1 MKKTLLGTALLFAL
15 AQALPMD
22 AQKQVRLTFNRAGG
36 TAVSN
41 VTVKVTD
48 ESGNAINGVT
58 ATLQSIKQGTG
69 TDADA
74 ATTDVA
80 LKSGGKLDTHT
91 EILCAN
97 YTNKEL
103 DSRFAEFTF
112 KISGLSDFSL
122 NHSDLQIASMNGSG
136 DFQYNNLPRK
146 CDVRVWNNEDKSTLI
161 ASIDGIVTDKNASKE
176 DKVNPTDKDTGKD
189 NTIDWE
195 IKASTTT
202 PATTDQILVVRL
214 AKSSDNKGCFFGLKQ
229 ITLYNGYR
237 FATTATSNIANVATF
252 SASSPV
258 TFSSDATAYIAI
270 NSDNK
275 QVTLSP
281 LNGALAAGKGAIV
294 SKATTGDIYAYVSTE
309 TTDSRNNLLVG
320 SSDATKE
327 LTDGNYY
334 IFNKKDN
341 DAVFSPLDNA
351 ASTTLAANKAA
362 LKTTTTGGQALTLDF
377 GSVTGINTV
386 TTAMPATNA
395 TFDLSG
401 RKVSGKLPA
410 GLYIKNGK
418 KLLIK

>member
-15 AQALPMD
+15 AQALPMG

-41 VTVKVTD
+41 VTVNVTD
-48 ESGNAINGVT
+48 ESGNAIDGVT

-80 LKSGGKLDTHT
+80 LKSGGQLDTHS
-91 EILCAN
+91 EVLCAN
-97 YTNKEL
+97 YNNNGL
-103 DSRFAEFTF
+103 DRRFAEFTF

-122 NHSDLQIASMNGSG
+122 NHSDLQIAAMNSG
-136 DFQYNNLPRK
+136 GNFQYNNLPRK
-146 CDVRVWNNEDKSTLI
+146 CDVRVWGDEDKSTLI
-161 ASIDGIVTDKNASKE
+161 ASTDGIVTDKNASNE
-176 DKVNPTDKDTGKD
+176 TVD

-202 PATTDQILVVRL
+202 PATTDQYLVVRL
-214 AKSSDNKGCFFGLKQ
+214 AKSSDNKGCYFGLKQ

-237 FATTATSNIANVATF
+237 FATTTTSNIDNVATF

-270 NSDNK
+270 NSNDT

-281 LNGALAAGKGAIV
+281 LNGALAAGQGAIV

-309 TTDSRNNLLVG
+309 ATDSRNNQLVG
-320 SSDATKE
+320 SGDATKE

-334 IFNKKDN
+334 IFNKKGE
-341 DAVFSPLDNA
+341 DAVFSPLSN
-351 ASTTLAANKAA
+351 SNTTLAANKAA
-362 LKTTTTGGQALTLDF
+362 LKTATTGGQALTLDF
-377 GSVTGINTV
+377 GSVTGINTA

>member
-36 TAVSN
+36 TAVGN
-41 VTVKVTD
+41 VTVNVTD

-69 TDADA
+69 TDAG
-74 ATTDVA
+74 ATATDVA
-80 LKSGGKLDTHT
+80 LNSGNELNTHP

-97 YTNKEL
+97 YSNGKN
-103 DSRFAEFTF
+103 SFAEFTF

-122 NHSDLQIASMNGSG
+122 NHSDLQIAAMNLNGR
-136 DFQYNNLPRK
+136 FQNSKGERY
-146 CDVRVWNNEDKSTLI
+146 CDVRVWGNENKSTLI
-161 ASIDGIVTDKNASKE
+161 ASTDGILVDKLGGSYT
-176 DKVNPTDKDTGKD
+176 VD

-195 IKASTTT
+195 IKGE
-202 PATTDQILVVRL
+202 ATTQAATDQYLVVRM
-214 AKSSDNKGCFFGLKQ
+214 AKSSNSNGCFFGLKQ

-237 FATTATSNIANVATF
+237 FATTATSNIDNVATF
-252 SASSPV
+252 SASNPV

-320 SSDATKE
+320 SGDATKE

-334 IFNKKDN
+334 IFNKQGEE
-341 DAVFSPLDNA
+341 AVFSPLSN
-351 ASTTLAANKAA
+351 TNTKLAANKAA
-362 LKTTTTGGQALTLDF
+362 LKTTTVGGQALTLDF
-377 GSVTGINTV
+377 GSVTGINTA

>member
-1 MKKTLLGTALLFAL
+1 MKKTLLGTALLLAL

-36 TAVSN
+36 TAVGN
-41 VTVKVTD
+41 VTVNVTD

-69 TDADA
+69 TNASA
-74 ATTDVA
+74 AATDVA
-80 LKSGGKLDTHT
+80 LKSIGQLDAHT
-91 EILCAN
+91 EILCADYN
-97 YTNKEL
+97 NNGL

-112 KISGLSDFSL
+112 KISGLNDFSL
-122 NHSDLQIASMNGSG
+122 NHSDLQIAALNKGG
-136 DFQYNNLPRK
+136 NFQYDKGSRK

-161 ASIDGIVTDKNASKE
+161 ASIDGIVTDKNASNE
-176 DKVNPTDKDTGKD
+176 TKD

-195 IKASTTT
+195 IKANTTT
-202 PATTDQILVVRL
+202 PATTEQILIVRL

-281 LNGALAAGKGAIV
+281 LNGALAAEQGAIV

-309 TTDSRNNLLVG
+309 ATDSRNNQLVG
-320 SSDATKE
+320 SGDATKE
-327 LTDGNYY
+327 LTDDNYY
-334 IFNKKDN
+334 IFNKKGEE
-341 DAVFSPLDNA
+341 AVFSPLDKS

-362 LKTTTTGGQALTLDF
+362 LKTATTGVQALTLDF
-377 GSVTGINTV
+377 GSVTGINTA

>member
-48 ESGNAINGVT
+48 ESGNAIDGVT

-74 ATTDVA
+74 AATDVA
-80 LKSGGKLDTHT
+80 LLSGMELNTHT

-97 YTNKEL
+97 YANVKN
-103 DSRFAEFTF
+103 SFAEFTF
-112 KISGLSDFSL
+112 KISGLNNFSL
-122 NHSDLQIASMNGSG
+122 NHSDLQIAAMNLYGR
-136 DFQYNNLPRK
+136 FQNSKDQRY
-146 CDVRVWNNEDKSTLI
+146 CDVRVWGNENKSTLL
-161 ASIDGIVTDKNASKE
+161 ASVDGILVDKLGG
-176 DKVNPTDKDTGKD
+176 DYVRD

-195 IKASTTT
+195 IKGNTTT
-202 PATTDQILVVRL
+202 PAATDQYIVVRM
-214 AKSSDNKGCFFGLKQ
+214 AKSNRSQGCYFGLKQ

-237 FATTATSNIANVATF
+237 FATTATSNIDNVATF
-252 SASSPV
+252 SASKPV

-270 NSDNK
+270 NSNDT

-281 LNGALAAGKGAIV
+281 LNGALAAGQGAIV
-294 SKATTGDIYAYVSTE
+294 SKTTTGDIYAYVSTE
-309 TTDSRNNLLVG
+309 ATDNRNNQLVG
-320 SSDATKE
+320 SGDATKE

-334 IFNKKDN
+334 IFNKQGEE
-341 DAVFSPLDNA
+341 AVFSPLHNT

-362 LKTTTTGGQALTLDF
+362 LKTATTGGQALTLDF
-377 GSVTGINTV
+377 GSVTGINTA

>member
-22 AQKQVRLTFNRAGG
+22 AQKQVCLTFNRAGG

-41 VTVKVTD
+41 VTVNVTD

-69 TDADA
+69 TDAG
-74 ATTDVA
+74 ATATDVA
-80 LKSGGKLDTHT
+80 LNSGNELNTHP

-97 YTNKEL
+97 YSNGKN
-103 DSRFAEFTF
+103 SFAEFTF
-112 KISGLSDFSL
+112 KISGLSDFRL
-122 NHSDLQIASMNGSG
+122 NHSDLQIAAMNLNGR
-136 DFQYNNLPRK
+136 FQNSKGERY
-146 CDVRVWNNEDKSTLI
+146 CDVRVWGNENKSTLI
-161 ASIDGIVTDKNASKE
+161 ASTDGILVDKLGGSYT
-176 DKVNPTDKDTGKD
+176 VD

-195 IKASTTT
+195 IKGE
-202 PATTDQILVVRL
+202 ATTQAATDQYLVVRM
-214 AKSSDNKGCFFGLKQ
+214 AKSSNSNGCFFGLKQ

-237 FATTATSNIANVATF
+237 FATTTTSNIANVATF

-320 SSDATKE
+320 SGDATKE

-362 LKTTTTGGQALTLDF
+362 LKTATPGGQALTLDF
-377 GSVTGINTV
+377 GSVTGINTA

>member
-1 MKKTLLGTALLFAL
+1 
-15 AQALPMD
+15 MD

-69 TDADA
+69 TEAGA
-74 ATTDVA
+74 AATDVA
-80 LKSGGKLDTHT
+80 LNSGNELNTHP

-97 YTNKEL
+97 YSNGKN
-103 DSRFAEFTF
+103 SFAEFTF

-122 NHSDLQIASMNGSG
+122 NHSDLQIAAMNLNGR
-136 DFQYNNLPRK
+136 FQNSKGERY
-146 CDVRVWNNEDKSTLI
+146 CDVRVWGNENKSTLI
-161 ASIDGIVTDKNASKE
+161 ASTDGILVDKLGGSYT
-176 DKVNPTDKDTGKD
+176 VD

-195 IKASTTT
+195 IKGE
-202 PATTDQILVVRL
+202 ATTQAATDQYLVVRM
-214 AKSSDNKGCFFGLKQ
+214 AKSSNSNGCFFGLKQ

-237 FATTATSNIANVATF
+237 FATTATSNIDNVATF

-270 NSDNK
+270 NSNDT

-281 LNGALAAGKGAIV
+281 LNGALAAGQGAIV
-294 SKATTGDIYAYVSTE
+294 SKATTGDIYAYVSAE
-309 TTDSRNNLLVG
+309 TTDSRNNQLVG
-320 SSDATKE
+320 GGDATKE

-334 IFNKKDN
+334 IFNKKGD
-341 DAVFSPLDNA
+341 DAVFSPLNNT
-351 ASTTLAANKAA
+351 STTLTANKAA
-362 LKTTTTGGQALTLDF
+362 LKTATPGGQALTLDF

-401 RKVSGKLPA
+401 RKASGKLPA

>member
-69 TDADA
+69 TEAGA
-74 ATTDVA
+74 AATDVA
-80 LKSGGKLDTHT
+80 LKSIGQLDAHT
-91 EILCAN
+91 EILCADYN
-97 YTNKEL
+97 NNGL

-112 KISGLSDFSL
+112 KISGLNDFSL
-122 NHSDLQIASMNGSG
+122 NHSDLQIAALNKGG
-136 DFQYNNLPRK
+136 NFQYDKGSRK

-161 ASIDGIVTDKNASKE
+161 ASIDGIVTDKNASNE
-176 DKVNPTDKDTGKD
+176 TKD

-202 PATTDQILVVRL
+202 PATTEQILVVRL

-258 TFSSDATAYIAI
+258 TFSSNATAYIAI
-270 NSDNK
+270 NSDNT

-281 LNGALAAGKGAIV
+281 LNGALAAGQGAIV

-309 TTDSRNNLLVG
+309 ATDSRNNQLVG
-320 SSDATKE
+320 GGDATKE

-334 IFNKKDN
+334 IFNKKGD
-341 DAVFSPLDNA
+341 DAVFSPLNNT
-351 ASTTLAANKAA
+351 STTLAANKAA
-362 LKTTTTGGQALTLDF
+362 LKTATPGGQALTLDF

-401 RKVSGKLPA
+401 RKVNGKLPA

>member
-41 VTVKVTD
+41 VTVNVTD
-48 ESGNAINGVT
+48 ESGNAIDGVT

-69 TDADA
+69 TDASA
-74 ATTDVA
+74 AANDVA
-80 LKSGGKLDTHT
+80 LLSGMELNTHT

-97 YTNKEL
+97 YDNLKN
-103 DSRFAEFTF
+103 SFAEFTF
-112 KISGLSDFSL
+112 KISGLNNFSL
-122 NHSDLQIASMNGSG
+122 NHSDLQISAMNLNGR
-136 DFQYNNLPRK
+136 FQNSKDQRY
-146 CDVRVWNNEDKSTLI
+146 CDVRVWGNENKSTLL
-161 ASIDGIVTDKNASKE
+161 ASVDGILVDKLGG
-176 DKVNPTDKDTGKD
+176 DYVRD

-195 IKASTTT
+195 IKGNTTT
-202 PATTDQILVVRL
+202 PAATDQYIVVRM
-214 AKSSDNKGCFFGLKQ
+214 AKSDRSQGCYFGLKQ

-237 FATTATSNIANVATF
+237 FATTTTSNIANVATF

-281 LNGALAAGKGAIV
+281 LNGALAAKQGAIV
-294 SKATTGDIYAYVSTE
+294 SKATTGDIYAYVSAE
-309 TTDSRNNLLVG
+309 ATDSRNNQLVG
-320 SSDATKE
+320 SGDATKE

-334 IFNKKDN
+334 IFNKPGEE
-341 DAVFSPLDNA
+341 AVFSPLDKS

-362 LKTTTTGGQALTLDF
+362 LKTATTGGQALTLDF

>member
-69 TDADA
+69 TDATA
-74 ATTDVA
+74 AATDVA
-80 LKSGGKLDTHT
+80 LKSGAQLDTHP
-91 EILCAN
+91 EILCASYN
-97 YTNKEL
+97 NAL
-103 DSRFAEFTF
+103 NSSFAEFTF

-122 NHSDLQIASMNGSG
+122 NHSDLQIAALNGGGS
-136 DFQYNNLPRK
+136 FQYNNLPRK
-146 CDVRVWNNEDKSTLI
+146 CDVRVWGDEDKSTLI
-161 ASIDGIVTDKNASKE
+161 ASTDGIVTDKNASNE
-176 DKVNPTDKDTGKD
+176 TVD

-202 PATTDQILVVRL
+202 PATTDQYLVVRL

-237 FATTATSNIANVATF
+237 FATTTTSNIDNVATF

-270 NSDNK
+270 NSNDT

-281 LNGALAAGKGAIV
+281 LNGALAAGQGAIV

-309 TTDSRNNLLVG
+309 ATDSRNNQLVG
-320 SSDATKE
+320 SGDATKE

-334 IFNKKDN
+334 IFNKQGEE
-341 DAVFSPLDNA
+341 AVFSPLN
-351 ASTTLAANKAA
+351 STNTTLAANKAA

-377 GSVTGINTV
+377 GSVTGINTI

>member
-41 VTVKVTD
+41 VTVNVTD
-48 ESGNAINGVT
+48 ESGNAIDGVT

-69 TDADA
+69 TEAN
-74 ATTDVA
+74 ATATDVA
-80 LKSGGKLDTHT
+80 LLSGMELNTHT

-97 YTNKEL
+97 YSNGKN
-103 DSRFAEFTF
+103 SFAEFTF

-122 NHSDLQIASMNGSG
+122 NHSDLQIAAMNLNGR
-136 DFQYNNLPRK
+136 FQNSKEQRY
-146 CDVRVWNNEDKSTLI
+146 CDVRVWGNENKSTLI
-161 ASIDGIVTDKNASKE
+161 ASTDGILVDKLGGSYT
-176 DKVNPTDKDTGKD
+176 VD

-195 IKASTTT
+195 IKGEATT
-202 PATTDQILVVRL
+202 PATTDQYIVVRM
-214 AKSSDNKGCFFGLKQ
+214 AKSDRSQGCYFGLKQ

-237 FATTATSNIANVATF
+237 FATTATSNIDNVATF
-252 SASSPV
+252 SASKPV

-270 NSDNK
+270 NSDDT

-281 LNGALAAGKGAIV
+281 LNGALTAGQGAIV

-309 TTDSRNNLLVG
+309 ATDSRNNLLVG
-320 SSDATKE
+320 SGDATKE

-334 IFNKKDN
+334 IFNKQGD
-341 DAVFSPLDNA
+341 DAVFSPLDNT

>member
-1 MKKTLLGTALLFAL
+1 MKKTLLGTALLLAL

-41 VTVKVTD
+41 VTVNVTD

-69 TDADA
+69 TDAG
-74 ATTDVA
+74 ATATNVA
-80 LKSGGKLDTHT
+80 LKPGNQLDAHT
-91 EILCAN
+91 EILCADYN
-97 YTNKEL
+97 NNGL

-112 KISGLSDFSL
+112 KISGLNDFSL
-122 NHSDLQIASMNGSG
+122 NHSDLQIAALNKGG
-136 DFQYNNLPRK
+136 NFQYDKGSRK

-161 ASIDGIVTDKNASKE
+161 ASIDGIVTDKNASNE
-176 DKVNPTDKDTGKD
+176 TKD

-195 IKASTTT
+195 IKANTTT
-202 PATTDQILVVRL
+202 PATTEQILVVRL

-258 TFSSDATAYIAI
+258 TFSSNATAYIAI
-270 NSDNK
+270 NSNNT

-320 SSDATKE
+320 SGDATKE

-362 LKTTTTGGQALTLDF
+362 LKTATPGGQALTLDF
-377 GSVTGINTV
+377 GSVTGINTA

>member
-41 VTVKVTD
+41 VTVNVTD

-69 TDADA
+69 NDAN
-74 ATTDVA
+74 ATATDVA
-80 LKSGGKLDTHT
+80 LKSGGQLDTHA
-91 EILCAN
+91 EILCADYFN
-97 YTNKEL
+97 TTKDN
-103 DSRFAEFTF
+103 SFSEFTF

-122 NHSDLQIASMNGSG
+122 NHSDLQISALNSSSK
-136 DFQYNNLPRK
+136 FQYNANNNRK
-146 CDVRVWNNEDKSTLI
+146 CDVRVWGDENKNTLI
-161 ASIDGIVTDKNASKE
+161 TSIDGIAADQEASSE
-176 DKVNPTDKDTGKD
+176 TKD

-195 IKASTTT
+195 IKGNTATQ
-202 PATTDQILVVRL
+202 ATTNQYLVVRL
-214 AKSSDNKGCFFGLKQ
+214 ARSTGSNGCYFGLKQ

-237 FATTATSNIANVATF
+237 FATTSTSNIDNVATF

-270 NSDNK
+270 NSNDT

-281 LNGALAAGKGAIV
+281 LNGALAAGQGAIV

-309 TTDSRNNLLVG
+309 ATDSRNNQLVG
-320 SSDATKE
+320 SGDATKE

-334 IFNKKDN
+334 IFNKQGN

-351 ASTTLAANKAA
+351 VSTTLAANKAA

>member
-69 TDADA
+69 TEAGA
-74 ATTDVA
+74 AATDVA
-80 LKSGGKLDTHT
+80 LNSGNELNTHP

-97 YTNKEL
+97 YSNGKN
-103 DSRFAEFTF
+103 SFAEFTF

-122 NHSDLQIASMNGSG
+122 NHSDLQIAAMNLNGR
-136 DFQYNNLPRK
+136 FQNSKGERY
-146 CDVRVWNNEDKSTLI
+146 CDVRVWGNENKSTLI
-161 ASIDGIVTDKNASKE
+161 ASTDGILVDKLGGSYT
-176 DKVNPTDKDTGKD
+176 VD

-195 IKASTTT
+195 IKGE
-202 PATTDQILVVRL
+202 ATTQAATDQYLVVRM
-214 AKSSDNKGCFFGLKQ
+214 AKSSNSNGCFFGLKQ

-237 FATTATSNIANVATF
+237 FATTATSNIDNVATF

-270 NSDNK
+270 NSNDT

-281 LNGALAAGKGAIV
+281 LNGALAAGQGAIV
-294 SKATTGDIYAYVSTE
+294 SKATTGDIYAYVSAE
-309 TTDSRNNLLVG
+309 TTDSRNNQLVG
-320 SSDATKE
+320 SGDATKE

-334 IFNKKDN
+334 IFNKKGD
-341 DAVFSPLDNA
+341 DAVFSPLNNT
-351 ASTTLAANKAA
+351 STTLAANKAA
-362 LKTTTTGGQALTLDF
+362 LKTATPGGQALTLDF

>member
-69 TDADA
+69 TDAT
-74 ATTDVA
+74 ATATDVA
-80 LKSGGKLDTHT
+80 LKSGEQLNKHP
-91 EILCAN
+91 EILCASYSN
-97 YTNKEL
+97 GKNA
-103 DSRFAEFTF
+103 FAEFTF

-122 NHSDLQIASMNGSG
+122 NHSDLQISAMNKDGK
-136 DFQYNNLPRK
+136 FQNSKDERY
-146 CDVRVWNNEDKSTLI
+146 CDVRVWGNENKRTLI
-161 ASIDGIVTDKNASKE
+161 ASVDGILADKLGGNYE
-176 DKVNPTDKDTGKD
+176 VD

-195 IKASTTT
+195 IKTTT
-202 PATTDQILVVRL
+202 TTQATTDQYIVVRM
-214 AKSSDNKGCFFGLKQ
+214 AKNDRNTGCFFGLKQ

-237 FATTATSNIANVATF
+237 FATTATSNIDNVATF

-281 LNGALAAGKGAIV
+281 LNGALAAGQGAIV

-309 TTDSRNNLLVG
+309 ATDSRNNLLVG
-320 SSDATKE
+320 SGDATKE

-334 IFNKKDN
+334 IFNKQGEE
-341 DAVFSPLDNA
+341 AVFSPLSNT

-362 LKTTTTGGQALTLDF
+362 LKTATPGGQALTLDF
-377 GSVTGINTV
+377 GSVTGINTA

>member
-74 ATTDVA
+74 AATDVA
-80 LKSGGKLDTHT
+80 LKSGEQLNTHT
-91 EILCAN
+91 EILCASYN
-97 YTNKEL
+97 NGKNC
-103 DSRFAEFTF
+103 FAEFTF
-112 KISGLSDFSL
+112 KISGLSNFSL
-122 NHSDLQIASMNGSG
+122 NHSDLQIAAMNGQG
-136 DFQYNNLPRK
+136 KFQNSKGERY
-146 CDVRVWNNEDKSTLI
+146 CDVRVWGNENKSTLI
-161 ASIDGIVTDKNASKE
+161 ASADGILADKLGGDYE
-176 DKVNPTDKDTGKD
+176 RD

-195 IKASTTT
+195 IKGNTTT
-202 PATTDQILVVRL
+202 PATTDQYIVVRM
-214 AKSSDNKGCFFGLKQ
+214 AKNDQNPGCFFGLKQ

-237 FATTATSNIANVATF
+237 FATTATSNIDNVATF

-281 LNGALAAGKGAIV
+281 LNGALAAGQGAIV

-309 TTDSRNNLLVG
+309 ATDSRNNQLVG
-320 SSDATKE
+320 SGDATKE

-334 IFNKKDN
+334 IFNKPGEE
-341 DAVFSPLDNA
+341 AVFSPLDKS

-362 LKTTTTGGQALTLDF
+362 LKTATPGGQALTLDF
-377 GSVTGINTV
+377 GSVTGINTA

-401 RKVSGKLPA
+401 RKVSGNLPA

-418 KLLIK
+418 KFIIK

>member
-80 LKSGGKLDTHT
+80 LKSGGQLDTHS
-91 EILCAN
+91 EVLCAN
-97 YTNKEL
+97 YNNNGL
-103 DSRFAEFTF
+103 DRRFAEFTF

-122 NHSDLQIASMNGSG
+122 NHSDLQIAAMNSG
-136 DFQYNNLPRK
+136 GNFQYNNLPRK
-146 CDVRVWNNEDKSTLI
+146 CDVRVWGDEDKHTPI
-161 ASIDGIVTDKNASKE
+161 ASIDGIVTDKNASNE
-176 DKVNPTDKDTGKD
+176 TKD

-202 PATTDQILVVRL
+202 PATTEQILVVRL

-237 FATTATSNIANVATF
+237 FATTTTSNIANVATF

-320 SSDATKE
+320 SGDATKE

-362 LKTTTTGGQALTLDF
+362 LKTATPGGQALTLDF

-401 RKVSGKLPA
+401 RKVNGKLPA

>member
-48 ESGNAINGVT
+48 ESGNAIDGVT

-69 TDADA
+69 TEAGA
-74 ATTDVA
+74 AATDVA
-80 LKSGGKLDTHT
+80 LNSGNELNTHP

-97 YTNKEL
+97 YSNGKN
-103 DSRFAEFTF
+103 SFAEFTF

-122 NHSDLQIASMNGSG
+122 NHSDLQIAAMNLNGR
-136 DFQYNNLPRK
+136 FQNSKGERY
-146 CDVRVWNNEDKSTLI
+146 CDVRVWGNENKSTLI
-161 ASIDGIVTDKNASKE
+161 ASTDGILVDKLGGSYT
-176 DKVNPTDKDTGKD
+176 VD

-195 IKASTTT
+195 IKGE
-202 PATTDQILVVRL
+202 ATTQAATDQYLVVRM
-214 AKSSDNKGCFFGLKQ
+214 AKSSNSNGCFFGLKQ

-237 FATTATSNIANVATF
+237 FATTATSNIDNVATF

-281 LNGALAAGKGAIV
+281 LNGALAAGQGAIV

-309 TTDSRNNLLVG
+309 ATDSRNNQLVG
-320 SSDATKE
+320 GGDATKE

-334 IFNKKDN
+334 IFNKKGD
-341 DAVFSPLDNA
+341 DAVFSPLNNT
-351 ASTTLAANKAA
+351 STTLAANKAA
-362 LKTTTTGGQALTLDF
+362 LKTTTAGGQALTLDF

-401 RKVSGKLPA
+401 RKASGKLPA

>member
-41 VTVKVTD
+41 VTVNVTD

-69 TDADA
+69 TDATA
-74 ATTDVA
+74 AATDVA
-80 LKSGGKLDTHT
+80 LKSGAQLDTHP

-97 YTNKEL
+97 YSNGKN
-103 DSRFAEFTF
+103 SFAEFTF

-122 NHSDLQIASMNGSG
+122 NHSDLQIAALNGGGS
-136 DFQYNNLPRK
+136 FQYNNLPRK
-146 CDVRVWNNEDKSTLI
+146 CDVRVWGDEDKNTLI
-161 ASIDGIVTDKNASKE
+161 ASTDGIVTDKNASNE
-176 DKVNPTDKDTGKD
+176 TVD

-195 IKASTTT
+195 IKTTT
-202 PATTDQILVVRL
+202 TTQATTDQYIVVRM
-214 AKSSDNKGCFFGLKQ
+214 AKNDRNTGCFFGLKQ

-258 TFSSDATAYIAI
+258 TFSSNATAYIAI
-270 NSDNK
+270 NSDNT

-281 LNGALAAGKGAIV
+281 LNGALAANQGAIV
-294 SKATTGDIYAYVSTE
+294 SKATTGDIYAYVSAE
-309 TTDSRNNLLVG
+309 ATDSRNNQLVG
-320 SSDATKE
+320 GGDYAKD

-334 IFNKKDN
+334 IFNKQGEE
-341 DAVFSPLDNA
+341 AVFSPLSN
-351 ASTTLAANKAA
+351 TNTKLAANKAA
-362 LKTTTTGGQALTLDF
+362 LKTTTVGGQALTLDF
-377 GSVTGINTV
+377 GSVTGINTA
-386 TTAMPATNA
+386 TTAMSATNA

-401 RKVSGKLPA
+401 RKASGKLPA

>member
-1 MKKTLLGTALLFAL
+1 
-15 AQALPMD
+15 MD

-41 VTVKVTD
+41 VTVNVTD
-48 ESGNAINGVT
+48 ESGNAIDGVT

-69 TDADA
+69 TDANA
-74 ATTDVA
+74 AATDVA
-80 LKSGGKLDTHT
+80 LLSGMELNTHT

-97 YTNKEL
+97 YNNVKN
-103 DSRFAEFTF
+103 SFAEFTF

-122 NHSDLQIASMNGSG
+122 NHSDLQISAMNLNGR
-136 DFQYNNLPRK
+136 FQNSKDQRY
-146 CDVRVWNNEDKSTLI
+146 CDVRVWGNENKNTLI
-161 ASIDGIVTDKNASKE
+161 ASVDGILADKLGGSYT
-176 DKVNPTDKDTGKD
+176 VD

-195 IKASTTT
+195 IKGE
-202 PATTDQILVVRL
+202 ATTQAATDQYLVVRM
-214 AKSSDNKGCFFGLKQ
+214 AKSSNSNGCYFGLKQ

-237 FATTATSNIANVATF
+237 FATTTTSNIANVATF

-281 LNGALAAGKGAIV
+281 LNGALAAGQGAIV

-309 TTDSRNNLLVG
+309 ATDSRNNQLVG
-320 SSDATKE
+320 GGDATKE

-334 IFNKKDN
+334 IFNKKGD
-341 DAVFSPLDNA
+341 DAVFSPLNNT
-351 ASTTLAANKAA
+351 STTLAANKAA
-362 LKTTTTGGQALTLDF
+362 LKTATTGGQALTLDF

>member
-48 ESGNAINGVT
+48 ESGNTINGVT

-69 TDADA
+69 TDAT
-74 ATTDVA
+74 ATATDVA
-80 LKSGGKLDTHT
+80 LKSGGQLDTHS
-91 EILCAN
+91 EVLCAN
-97 YTNKEL
+97 YNNNGL
-103 DSRFAEFTF
+103 DRRFAEFTF

-122 NHSDLQIASMNGSG
+122 NHSDLQIAAMNSG
-136 DFQYNNLPRK
+136 GNFQYNNLPRK
-146 CDVRVWNNEDKSTLI
+146 CDVRVWGDEDKNTLI
-161 ASIDGIVTDKNASKE
+161 ASIDGIVTDKNASNE
-176 DKVNPTDKDTGKD
+176 TKD

-202 PATTDQILVVRL
+202 PATTEQIFVVRL

-258 TFSSDATAYIAI
+258 TFSNDATAYIAI

-320 SSDATKE
+320 SGDATKE

-362 LKTTTTGGQALTLDF
+362 LKTTTTGAQALTLDF
-377 GSVTGINTV
+377 GSVTGINTA

>member
-41 VTVKVTD
+41 VTVNVTD

-69 TDADA
+69 TEAN
-74 ATTDVA
+74 ATATDVA
-80 LKSGGKLDTHT
+80 LKSGEQLNKHP
-91 EILCAN
+91 EILCASYSN
-97 YTNKEL
+97 GKNA
-103 DSRFAEFTF
+103 FAEFTF

-122 NHSDLQIASMNGSG
+122 NHSDLQISAMNKDGK
-136 DFQYNNLPRK
+136 FQNSKDERY
-146 CDVRVWNNEDKSTLI
+146 CDVRVWGNENKRTLI
-161 ASIDGIVTDKNASKE
+161 ASVDGILADKLGGNYE
-176 DKVNPTDKDTGKD
+176 VD

-195 IKASTTT
+195 IKTTT
-202 PATTDQILVVRL
+202 TTQATTDQYIVVRM
-214 AKSSDNKGCFFGLKQ
+214 AKNDRNTGCFFGLKQ

-237 FATTATSNIANVATF
+237 FTTTTTSNIANVATF

-320 SSDATKE
+320 SGDATKE

-362 LKTTTTGGQALTLDF
+362 LKTATPGGQALTLDF
-377 GSVTGINTV
+377 GSVTGINTA

>member
-41 VTVKVTD
+41 VTVNVTD
-48 ESGNAINGVT
+48 ESGNAIDGVT

-80 LKSGGKLDTHT
+80 LLSGEQLNTHT

-97 YTNKEL
+97 YNNNGL

-122 NHSDLQIASMNGSG
+122 NHSDLQISAMNSG
-136 DFQYNNLPRK
+136 GKFQYNNLPRK
-146 CDVRVWNNEDKSTLI
+146 CDVRVWGDENKNTLI
-161 ASIDGIVTDKNASKE
+161 ASIDGIVTDKNASNE
-176 DKVNPTDKDTGKD
+176 AKD

-195 IKASTTT
+195 IKANTTT
-202 PATTDQILVVRL
+202 PATTDQYIVVRM
-214 AKSSDNKGCFFGLKQ
+214 AKSSDNAGCFFGLKQ

-237 FATTATSNIANVATF
+237 FATTATSNIDNVATF

-270 NSDNK
+270 NSNNT

-281 LNGALAAGKGAIV
+281 LNGALAAGQGAIV

-309 TTDSRNNLLVG
+309 ATDSRNNQLVG
-320 SSDATKE
+320 SGDATKE

-334 IFNKKDN
+334 IFNKQGEE
-341 DAVFSPLDNA
+341 AVFSPLSNT

-362 LKTTTTGGQALTLDF
+362 LKTTTPGGQALTLDF
-377 GSVTGINTV
+377 GSVTGINTA

>member
-1 MKKTLLGTALLFAL
+1 MKKTLLGTALLLAL

-41 VTVKVTD
+41 VTVNVTD
-48 ESGNAINGVT
+48 ESGNAIDGVK

-69 TDADA
+69 TDAGA
-74 ATTDVA
+74 AATDVA
-80 LKSGGKLDTHT
+80 LLSGEQLNTHT

-97 YTNKEL
+97 YSNVEKC
-103 DSRFAEFTF
+103 FAEFTF
-112 KISGLSDFSL
+112 KISGLNNFSL
-122 NHSDLQIASMNGSG
+122 NHSDLQISALQYQGK
-136 DFQYNNLPRK
+136 FQNSKDQRY
-146 CDVRVWNNEDKSTLI
+146 CDVRVWGNENKSTLI
-161 ASIDGIVTDKNASKE
+161 ASADGILAVKLG
-176 DKVNPTDKDTGKD
+176 GKYEVD
-189 NTIDWE
+189 NTVDWE
-195 IKASTTT
+195 IKGNTTT
-202 PATTDQILVVRL
+202 LTTNDKYIVVRM
-214 AKSSDNKGCFFGLKQ
+214 AKSDRSQGCYFGLKQ

-237 FATTATSNIANVATF
+237 FATTATSNIDNVATF
-252 SASSPV
+252 SASNPV

-281 LNGALAAGKGAIV
+281 LNGALAAKQGAIV
-294 SKATTGDIYAYVSTE
+294 SKTTTGDIYAYVSTE
-309 TTDSRNNLLVG
+309 ATDSRNNQLVG
-320 SSDATKE
+320 GGDATKE

-334 IFNKKDN
+334 IFNKKGD
-341 DAVFSPLDNA
+341 DAVFSPLNNT
-351 ASTTLAANKAA
+351 STTLAANKAA
-362 LKTTTTGGQALTLDF
+362 LKTTTAGCQALTLDF

-401 RKVSGKLPA
+401 RKASGKLPA

>member
-36 TAVSN
+36 TAVGN
-41 VTVKVTD
+41 VTIKVTD

-69 TDADA
+69 TDAGA
-74 ATTDVA
+74 AATDVA

-97 YTNKEL
+97 YNNSVQK
-103 DSRFAEFTF
+103 SFAEFTF

-122 NHSDLQIASMNGSG
+122 NHSDLQIAAMNSSG

-146 CDVRVWNNEDKSTLI
+146 CDVRVWGDEYKSIRI
-161 ASIDGIVTDKNASKE
+161 ASIDGIVTDKNASNE
-176 DKVNPTDKDTGKD
+176 AKD

-195 IKASTTT
+195 IKAYTTT
-202 PATTDQILVVRL
+202 PATTEQILVVRL

-237 FATTATSNIANVATF
+237 FATTATSNIDNVATF

-281 LNGALAAGKGAIV
+281 LNGALAAKQGAIV

-309 TTDSRNNLLVG
+309 ATDSRNNQLVG
-320 SSDATKE
+320 GGDYNMD

-334 IFNKKDN
+334 IFNKKGD
-341 DAVFSPLDNA
+341 DAVFSPLNNT
-351 ASTTLAANKAA
+351 STTLAANKAA
-362 LKTTTTGGQALTLDF
+362 LKTATPGGQALTLDF
-377 GSVTGINTV
+377 GSVTGINTA
-386 TTAMPATNA
+386 TTAMTATNA

>member
-1 MKKTLLGTALLFAL
+1 MKKTLLGTALLLAL

-48 ESGNAINGVT
+48 ESGNAIDGVT

-69 TDADA
+69 TETSA
-74 ATTDVA
+74 AATDVA
-80 LKSGGKLDTHT
+80 LLSGMELNTHT

-97 YTNKEL
+97 YDNVKN
-103 DSRFAEFTF
+103 SFAEFTF
-112 KISGLSDFSL
+112 KISGLNNFSL
-122 NHSDLQIASMNGSG
+122 NHSDLQISAMNLNGR
-136 DFQYNNLPRK
+136 FQNSKDQRY
-146 CDVRVWNNEDKSTLI
+146 CDVRVWGNENKSTLL
-161 ASIDGIVTDKNASKE
+161 ASVDGILVDKLGG
-176 DKVNPTDKDTGKD
+176 DYVRD

-195 IKASTTT
+195 IKGNTTT
-202 PATTDQILVVRL
+202 PAATDQYIVVRM
-214 AKSSDNKGCFFGLKQ
+214 AKSDRSQGCYFGLKQ

-237 FATTATSNIANVATF
+237 FATTATSNIDNVATF
-252 SASSPV
+252 SASNPV

-281 LNGALAAGKGAIV
+281 LNGALAAGQGAIV

-309 TTDSRNNLLVG
+309 ATDNRNNQLVG
-320 SSDATKE
+320 SGDYAMD

-334 IFNKKDN
+334 IFNKNKKGDE
-341 DAVFSPLDNA
+341 AVFSPLDKA
-351 ASTTLAANKAA
+351 AGTKLAANKAV
-362 LKTTTTGGQALTLDF
+362 LKTATTGGQALTLDF
-377 GSVTGINTV
+377 GSVTGINTT

-395 TFDLSG
+395 IFDLSG
-401 RKVSGKLPA
+401 RKMSGKLPA

-418 KLLIK
+418 KFIIK

>member
-1 MKKTLLGTALLFAL
+1 MKKTLLGTALLLAL

-36 TAVSN
+36 TAVSD

-69 TDADA
+69 TEAGA
-74 ATTDVA
+74 AATDVA
-80 LKSGGKLDTHT
+80 LNSGNELNTHP

-97 YTNKEL
+97 YSNGKN
-103 DSRFAEFTF
+103 SFAEFTF

-122 NHSDLQIASMNGSG
+122 NHSDLQIAAMNLNGR
-136 DFQYNNLPRK
+136 FQNSKGERY
-146 CDVRVWNNEDKSTLI
+146 CDVRVWGNENKSTLI
-161 ASIDGIVTDKNASKE
+161 ASTDGILVDKLGGSYT
-176 DKVNPTDKDTGKD
+176 VD

-195 IKASTTT
+195 IKGE
-202 PATTDQILVVRL
+202 ATTQAATDQYLVVRM
-214 AKSSDNKGCFFGLKQ
+214 AKSSNSNGCFFGLKQ

-237 FATTATSNIANVATF
+237 FATTATSNIDNVATF

-270 NSDNK
+270 NSDNT

-281 LNGALAAGKGAIV
+281 LNGALAAGQGAIV
-294 SKATTGDIYAYVSTE
+294 SKATTGDIYAYVSAE
-309 TTDSRNNLLVG
+309 TTDSRNNQLVG
-320 SSDATKE
+320 GGDATKE

-334 IFNKKDN
+334 IFNKQGEE
-341 DAVFSPLDNA
+341 AVFSPLKES

-362 LKTTTTGGQALTLDF
+362 LKTTTTGGHALTLDF
-377 GSVTGINTV
+377 GSVTGINTT

>member
-41 VTVKVTD
+41 VTVNVTD
-48 ESGNAINGVT
+48 ESGNAIDGVT
-58 ATLQSIKQGTG
+58 ATLQSIKQGLGNT
-69 TDADA
+69 TEA
-74 ATTDVA
+74 AKKDVA
-80 LKSGGKLDTHT
+80 LFNTGAAASHP
-91 EILCAN
+91 EILCCKYDN
-97 YTNKEL
+97 PNT
-103 DSRFAEFTF
+103 DSYPFAEFVF
-112 KISGLSDFSL
+112 KISGLSNFGI
-122 NHSDLQIASMNGSG
+122 NHTDLQIAAMNSSG
-136 DFQYNNLPRK
+136 NFQFNNLTRS
-146 CDVRVWNNEDKSTLI
+146 CDAKVWGDESYSNLI
-161 ASIDGIVTDKNASKE
+161 TSIEGLDVDKNA
-176 DKVNPTDKDTGKD
+176 DLVTGSTNIGVD
-189 NTIDWE
+189 NTTDWE
-195 IKASTTT
+195 IKSANTTT
-202 PATTDQILVVRL
+202 TTNEQYLIVRL
-214 AKSSDNKGCFFGLKQ
+214 TRSTVAGCYFGLKQ

-237 FATTATSNIANVATF
+237 FATTATSNIDNVATF

-320 SSDATKE
+320 SGDATKE

-362 LKTTTTGGQALTLDF
+362 LKTATPGGQALTLDF
-377 GSVTGINTV
+377 GSVTGINTA

>member
-80 LKSGGKLDTHT
+80 LKSGGQLDTHS
-91 EILCAN
+91 EVLCAN
-97 YTNKEL
+97 YNNNGL
-103 DSRFAEFTF
+103 DRRFAEFTF

-122 NHSDLQIASMNGSG
+122 NHSDLQIAAMNSG
-136 DFQYNNLPRK
+136 GNFQYNNLPRK
-146 CDVRVWNNEDKSTLI
+146 CDVRVWGDEDKSTLI
-161 ASIDGIVTDKNASKE
+161 ASTDGIVTDKNASNE
-176 DKVNPTDKDTGKD
+176 TVD

-202 PATTDQILVVRL
+202 PATTEQILVVRL

-237 FATTATSNIANVATF
+237 FATTATSNIDNVATF
-252 SASSPV
+252 SASNPV

-270 NSDNK
+270 NSNNT

-281 LNGALAAGKGAIV
+281 LNGALAAGQGAIV

-309 TTDSRNNLLVG
+309 ATDSRNNQLVG
-320 SSDATKE
+320 SGDATKE

-334 IFNKKDN
+334 IFNKQGD
-341 DAVFSPLDNA
+341 DAVFSPLNNT
-351 ASTTLAANKAA
+351 ASTTLAANKAV
-362 LKTTTTGGQALTLDF
+362 LKTATPGGQALTLDF
-377 GSVTGINTV
+377 DSVTGINTA

>member
-69 TDADA
+69 TDATA
-74 ATTDVA
+74 AATDVA
-80 LKSGGKLDTHT
+80 LKSGAQLDTHP
-91 EILCAN
+91 EILCASYN
-97 YTNKEL
+97 NAL
-103 DSRFAEFTF
+103 NSSFAEFTF

-122 NHSDLQIASMNGSG
+122 NHSDLQIAALNGGGS
-136 DFQYNNLPRK
+136 FQYNNLPRK
-146 CDVRVWNNEDKSTLI
+146 CDVRVWGDEDKNTLI
-161 ASIDGIVTDKNASKE
+161 ASTDGIVTDKNASNE
-176 DKVNPTDKDTGKD
+176 TVD

-202 PATTDQILVVRL
+202 PATTEQILVVRL

-237 FATTATSNIANVATF
+237 FATTTTSNIANVATF

-258 TFSSDATAYIAI
+258 TFSSNATAYIAI

-320 SSDATKE
+320 SGDATKE

-334 IFNKKDN
+334 IFNKKGN
-341 DAVFSPLDNA
+341 DAVFSPLNNT
-351 ASTTLAANKAA
+351 STTLAANKAA
-362 LKTTTTGGQALTLDF
+362 LKTATPGGQALTLDF
-377 GSVTGINTV
+377 GSVTGINTA

>member
-41 VTVKVTD
+41 VTVNVTD

-69 TDADA
+69 TDAT
-74 ATTDVA
+74 ATATDVA
-80 LKSGGKLDTHT
+80 LKSGEQLNKHP
-91 EILCAN
+91 EILCASYSN
-97 YTNKEL
+97 GKNA
-103 DSRFAEFTF
+103 FAEFTF

-122 NHSDLQIASMNGSG
+122 NHSDLQISAMNKDGK
-136 DFQYNNLPRK
+136 FQNSKDERY
-146 CDVRVWNNEDKSTLI
+146 CDVRVWGNENKRTLI
-161 ASIDGIVTDKNASKE
+161 ASVDGILADKLGGNYE
-176 DKVNPTDKDTGKD
+176 VD

-195 IKASTTT
+195 IKTTT
-202 PATTDQILVVRL
+202 TTQATTDQYIVVRM
-214 AKSSDNKGCFFGLKQ
+214 AKNDRNTGCFFGLKQ

-258 TFSSDATAYIAI
+258 TFSSNATAYIAI
-270 NSDNK
+270 NSDNT

-281 LNGALAAGKGAIV
+281 LNGALAAKQGAIV
-294 SKATTGDIYAYVSTE
+294 SKTTTGDIYAYVSTE
-309 TTDSRNNLLVG
+309 ATDSRNNQLVG
-320 SSDATKE
+320 GGDATKE
-327 LTDGNYY
+327 LTDDNYY
-334 IFNKKDN
+334 IFNKN
-341 DAVFSPLDNA
+341 GEEAVFSPLEKS

-362 LKTTTTGGQALTLDF
+362 LKTTTISGQALTLDF
-377 GSVTGINTV
+377 GSVTGINTT

-418 KLLIK
+418 KFIIK

>member
-1 MKKTLLGTALLFAL
+1 
-15 AQALPMD
+15 MD

-69 TDADA
+69 TDAG
-74 ATTDVA
+74 ATATDVA
-80 LKSGGKLDTHT
+80 LKSGEQLNTHT
-91 EILCAN
+91 EILCASYSN
-97 YTNKEL
+97 VKNC
-103 DSRFAEFTF
+103 FAEFTF
-112 KISGLSDFSL
+112 KISGLSNFSL
-122 NHSDLQIASMNGSG
+122 NHSDLQIAAMNGQG
-136 DFQYNNLPRK
+136 KFQNSKGERY
-146 CDVRVWNNEDKSTLI
+146 CDVRVWGNENKSTLI
-161 ASIDGIVTDKNASKE
+161 ASADGILADKLGGDYE
-176 DKVNPTDKDTGKD
+176 RD

-195 IKASTTT
+195 IKGNTTT
-202 PATTDQILVVRL
+202 PATTDQYIVVRM
-214 AKSSDNKGCFFGLKQ
+214 AKNDQNPGCFFGLKQ

-281 LNGALAAGKGAIV
+281 LNGALAAKQGAIV

-309 TTDSRNNLLVG
+309 ATDSRNNQLVG
-320 SSDATKE
+320 GGDEAMD

-334 IFNKKDN
+334 IFNKPGDE
-341 DAVFSPLDNA
+341 AVFSPLN
-351 ASTTLAANKAA
+351 STNTKLAANKAA

-377 GSVTGINTV
+377 GSVTGINTT

-418 KLLIK
+418 KFIIK

>member
-74 ATTDVA
+74 AATDVA
-80 LKSGGKLDTHT
+80 LKSGGKLNTHT

-97 YTNKEL
+97 YNNNGL

-112 KISGLSDFSL
+112 KISGLSNFSL
-122 NHSDLQIASMNGSG
+122 NHSDLQIAAMNSGG
-136 DFQYNNLPRK
+136 DFQYDPKSRK

-161 ASIDGIVTDKNASKE
+161 ASIDGIVTDKNASEESKQ
-176 DKVNPTDKDTGKD
+176 TGKD

-202 PATTDQILVVRL
+202 PATTEQILVVRL

-237 FATTATSNIANVATF
+237 FATTATSNIDNVATF

-270 NSDNK
+270 NSNDT

-281 LNGALAAGKGAIV
+281 LNGALAAGQGAIV

-309 TTDSRNNLLVG
+309 ATDSRNNQLVG
-320 SSDATKE
+320 SGDATKE

-334 IFNKKDN
+334 IFNKQGEE
-341 DAVFSPLDNA
+341 AVFSPLSNT
-351 ASTTLAANKAA
+351 ASTTLAANKAV
-362 LKTTTTGGQALTLDF
+362 LKTATPGGQALTLDF
-377 GSVTGINTV
+377 GSVTGINTA

-401 RKVSGKLPA
+401 RKVSGNLPA

>member
-69 TDADA
+69 TEADA

-80 LKSGGKLDTHT
+80 LLSGEQLNTHT

-97 YTNKEL
+97 YSNVEKC
-103 DSRFAEFTF
+103 FAEFTF
-112 KISGLSDFSL
+112 KISGLNNFSL
-122 NHSDLQIASMNGSG
+122 NHSDLQISALQYQGK
-136 DFQYNNLPRK
+136 FQNSKDQRY
-146 CDVRVWNNEDKSTLI
+146 CDVRVWGNDNKSTLI
-161 ASIDGIVTDKNASKE
+161 ASADGILAVKLG
-176 DKVNPTDKDTGKD
+176 GKYEVD

-195 IKASTTT
+195 IKGNTTT
-202 PATTDQILVVRL
+202 QATTDQYIVVRM
-214 AKSSDNKGCFFGLKQ
+214 AKSDRSQGCYFGLKQ

-270 NSDNK
+270 NSDNT

-281 LNGALAAGKGAIV
+281 LNGALAAGQGAIV

-309 TTDSRNNLLVG
+309 ATDNRNNQLVG
-320 SSDATKE
+320 SGDATKE

-334 IFNKKDN
+334 IFNKQGEE
-341 DAVFSPLDNA
+341 AVFSPLDKS

-362 LKTTTTGGQALTLDF
+362 LKTTTIGGQALTLDF
-377 GSVTGINTV
+377 GSVTGINTA

>member
-1 MKKTLLGTALLFAL
+1 MKKTLLGTALLLAL

-36 TAVSN
+36 TAVGN
-41 VTVKVTD
+41 VTVNVTD

-69 TDADA
+69 TDAG
-74 ATTDVA
+74 ATATDVA
-80 LKSGGKLDTHT
+80 LNSGNELNTHP

-97 YTNKEL
+97 YSNGKN
-103 DSRFAEFTF
+103 SFAEFTF

-122 NHSDLQIASMNGSG
+122 NHSDLQIAAMNLNGR
-136 DFQYNNLPRK
+136 FQNSKGERY
-146 CDVRVWNNEDKSTLI
+146 CDVRVWGNENKSTLI
-161 ASIDGIVTDKNASKE
+161 ASTDGILVDKLGGSYT
-176 DKVNPTDKDTGKD
+176 VD

-195 IKASTTT
+195 IKGE
-202 PATTDQILVVRL
+202 ATTQAATDQYLVVRM
-214 AKSSDNKGCFFGLKQ
+214 AKSSNSNGCFFGLKQ

-237 FATTATSNIANVATF
+237 FATTATSNIDNVATF
-252 SASSPV
+252 SASNPV

-281 LNGALAAGKGAIV
+281 LNGALAAKQGAIV
-294 SKATTGDIYAYVSTE
+294 SKATTGDIYAYVSAE
-309 TTDSRNNLLVG
+309 ATDSRNNQLVG
-320 SSDATKE
+320 GGDYAKD

-334 IFNKKDN
+334 IFNKQGEE
-341 DAVFSPLDNA
+341 AVFSPLSN
-351 ASTTLAANKAA
+351 TNTKLAANKAA
-362 LKTTTTGGQALTLDF
+362 LKTTTVGGQALTLDF
-377 GSVTGINTV
+377 GSVTGINTA
-386 TTAMPATNA
+386 TTAMSATNA

-401 RKVSGKLPA
+401 RKASGKLPA

>member
-41 VTVKVTD
+41 VTVNVTD
-48 ESGNAINGVT
+48 ESGNAIDGVT

-69 TDADA
+69 TDASA
-74 ATTDVA
+74 AANDVA
-80 LKSGGKLDTHT
+80 LLSGMELNTHT

-97 YTNKEL
+97 YDNLKN
-103 DSRFAEFTF
+103 SFAEFTF
-112 KISGLSDFSL
+112 KISGLNNFSL
-122 NHSDLQIASMNGSG
+122 NHSDLQISAMNLNGR
-136 DFQYNNLPRK
+136 FQNSKDQRY
-146 CDVRVWNNEDKSTLI
+146 CDVRVWGNENKSTLL
-161 ASIDGIVTDKNASKE
+161 ASVDGILVDKLGG
-176 DKVNPTDKDTGKD
+176 DYVRD

-195 IKASTTT
+195 IKGNTTT
-202 PATTDQILVVRL
+202 PAATDQYIVVRM
-214 AKSSDNKGCFFGLKQ
+214 AKSDRSQGCYFGLKQ

-237 FATTATSNIANVATF
+237 FATTTTSNIANVATF

-309 TTDSRNNLLVG
+309 ATDSRNNQLVG
-320 SSDATKE
+320 SGDATKD

-334 IFNKKDN
+334 IFNKQGEE
-341 DAVFSPLDNA
+341 AVFSPLKES
-351 ASTTLAANKAA
+351 ASTTLAANKAV
-362 LKTTTTGGQALTLDF
+362 LKTATPSGQALTLDF

-401 RKVSGKLPA
+401 RKVNGKLPA

>member
-41 VTVKVTD
+41 VTVNVTD

-69 TDADA
+69 TDAN
-74 ATTDVA
+74 ATATDVA
-80 LKSGGKLDTHT
+80 LKSGGQLDTHS
-91 EILCAN
+91 EVLCAN
-97 YTNKEL
+97 YNNNGL
-103 DSRFAEFTF
+103 DRRFAEFTF

-122 NHSDLQIASMNGSG
+122 NHSDLQIAAMNSG
-136 DFQYNNLPRK
+136 GNFQYNNLPRK
-146 CDVRVWNNEDKSTLI
+146 CDVRVWGDEDKSTLI
-161 ASIDGIVTDKNASKE
+161 ASTDGIVTDKNASNE
-176 DKVNPTDKDTGKD
+176 TVD

-202 PATTDQILVVRL
+202 PATTDQYLVVRL

-237 FATTATSNIANVATF
+237 FATTTTSNIDNVATF
-252 SASSPV
+252 SASNPV

-281 LNGALAAGKGAIV
+281 LNGALAAGQGAIV

-309 TTDSRNNLLVG
+309 TTDSRNNQLVG
-320 SSDATKE
+320 SGDATKE

-334 IFNKKDN
+334 IFNKQGN
-341 DAVFSPLDNA
+341 DAVFSPLNNTN
-351 ASTTLAANKAA
+351 TTLAANKAA
-362 LKTTTTGGQALTLDF
+362 LKTTTAGGQALTLDF

-401 RKVSGKLPA
+401 RKVNGKLPA

>member
-41 VTVKVTD
+41 VTVNVTD
-48 ESGNAINGVT
+48 ESGNAIDGVT

-80 LKSGGKLDTHT
+80 LKSGGQLDTHS
-91 EILCAN
+91 EVLCAN
-97 YTNKEL
+97 YNNNGL
-103 DSRFAEFTF
+103 DRRFAEFTF

-122 NHSDLQIASMNGSG
+122 NHSDLQIAAMNSG
-136 DFQYNNLPRK
+136 GNFQYNNLPRK
-146 CDVRVWNNEDKSTLI
+146 CDVRVWGDEDKHTPI
-161 ASIDGIVTDKNASKE
+161 ASIDGIVTDKNASNE
-176 DKVNPTDKDTGKD
+176 TKD

-202 PATTDQILVVRL
+202 PATTEQILVVRL

-237 FATTATSNIANVATF
+237 FATTTTSNIANVATF

-309 TTDSRNNLLVG
+309 ATDSRNNQLVG
-320 SSDATKE
+320 SGDATKD

-334 IFNKKDN
+334 IFNKQGEE
-341 DAVFSPLDNA
+341 AVFSPLKES
-351 ASTTLAANKAA
+351 ASTTLAANKAV
-362 LKTTTTGGQALTLDF
+362 LKTATPSGQALTLDF
-377 GSVTGINTV
+377 GSVTGINTA

-401 RKVSGKLPA
+401 RKVNGKLPA

>member
-41 VTVKVTD
+41 VTVNVTD
-48 ESGNAINGVT
+48 ESGNAIDGVT

-74 ATTDVA
+74 ATTDVP
-80 LKSGGKLDTHT
+80 LKSGGQLDTHS
-91 EILCAN
+91 EVLCAN
-97 YTNKEL
+97 YNNNDL
-103 DSRFAEFTF
+103 DRRFAEFTF

-122 NHSDLQIASMNGSG
+122 NHSDLQIAAMNSG
-136 DFQYNNLPRK
+136 GNFQYNNLPRK
-146 CDVRVWNNEDKSTLI
+146 CDIRVWGDEDKSTLI
-161 ASIDGIVTDKNASKE
+161 ASTDGIVTDKNASNE
-176 DKVNPTDKDTGKD
+176 TVD

-202 PATTDQILVVRL
+202 PATTDQYLVVRL

-237 FATTATSNIANVATF
+237 FATTTTSNIANVATF
-252 SASSPV
+252 SANSPV

-320 SSDATKE
+320 SGDATKE

-334 IFNKKDN
+334 IFNKQGN
-341 DAVFSPLDNA
+341 DAVFSPLSNT
-351 ASTTLAANKAA
+351 STTLAANKAA
-362 LKTTTTGGQALTLDF
+362 LKTTTAGGQALTLDF

>member
-41 VTVKVTD
+41 VTVNVTD
-48 ESGNAINGVT
+48 ENGNAINGVT

-69 TDADA
+69 TDASA
-74 ATTDVA
+74 AATDVA
-80 LKSGGKLDTHT
+80 LKSGNQLDTHT

-97 YTNKEL
+97 YSNVKNC
-103 DSRFAEFTF
+103 FAEFTF
-112 KISGLSDFSL
+112 KISGLSNFSL
-122 NHSDLQIASMNGSG
+122 NHSDLQISALQLEGK
-136 DFQYNNLPRK
+136 FQNRK
-146 CDVRVWNNEDKSTLI
+146 GERYCDVRVWGNENKSTLI
-161 ASIDGIVTDKNASKE
+161 ASADGILADKLGGDYE
-176 DKVNPTDKDTGKD
+176 RD

-195 IKASTTT
+195 IKGNTTT
-202 PATTDQILVVRL
+202 PATTDQYIVVRM
-214 AKSSDNKGCFFGLKQ
+214 AKSDRSQGCYFGLKQ

-237 FATTATSNIANVATF
+237 FATTATSNIDNVATF
-252 SASSPV
+252 SASNPV

-281 LNGALAAGKGAIV
+281 LNGALAAGQGAIV

-309 TTDSRNNLLVG
+309 ATDSRNNQLVG
-320 SSDATKE
+320 SGDATKD

-334 IFNKKDN
+334 IFNKKGEE
-341 DAVFSPLDNA
+341 AVFSPLNNTN
-351 ASTTLAANKAA
+351 TTLAANKAA
-362 LKTTTTGGQALTLDF
+362 LKTTTTGGHALTLDF
-377 GSVTGINTV
+377 GSVTGINTA
-386 TTAMPATNA
+386 TTAMPATNT

-401 RKVSGKLPA
+401 RKVSGNLPA